1 MRTYLVEVALPVVAG
16 RANSASRATEVA
28 RLVVVALVHAPRV
41 VLRQVARQKIAF
53 PEGLLLCCWGVLPKG
68 FVVEDLLVV
77 LLCFRGRLPFLENM
91 LASAALRA
99 DAVLADLGFVGMD
112 EAGLAMGVELGV
124 CPSAVG
130 DTASVEVVHVAACP

>member
-1 MRTYLVEVALPVVAG
+1 
-16 RANSASRATEVA
+16 
-28 RLVVVALVHAPRV
+28 
-41 VLRQVARQKIAF
+41 
-53 PEGLLLCCWGVLPKG
+53 
-68 FVVEDLLVV
+68 
-77 LLCFRGRLPFLENM
+77 M